1 MKATPEIERMF
12 SDLKEEIIWLHCDWK
27 QYRALFGTNADRV
40 EILNATAGI
49 FFHDIH
55 DLYLNYITLR
65 ISRLVDRRRD
75 VISLRQL
82 FNDLKKQNHNNLA
95 EIQSMSRSLLK
106 IEQMSKP
113 FEDRRS
119 NRIAHRSKK
128 IAFGIE
134 MLPGISRQMVE
145 DVLEEVRTFMNLFSV
160 TVQDTELDFELLG
173 MNTDAEALMTAL
185 KKALLYDELISS
197 GQVPAT
203 HFKESYVDR
212 NIKRQD

>member
-1 MKATPEIERMF
+1 MKITPEIERMF
-12 SDLKEEIIWLHCDWK
+12 SDLKDEVIWLHCDWK
-27 QYRALFGTNADRV
+27 QYRALFGTNSDRV

-65 ISRLVDRRRD
+65 IYRLVDRRRD

-119 NRIAHRSKK
+119 GRIAHRSKK
-128 IAFGIE
+128 IAFGVE
-134 MLPGISRQMVE
+134 VLSGISRQMVE
-145 DVLEEVRTFMNLFSV
+145 DVLYEVRTFMNLFSV
-160 TVQDTELDFELLG
+160 TVWDTELDFELLG

-197 GQVPAT
+197 GQVPTT
-203 HFKESYVDR
+203 HFK
-212 NIKRQD
+212 